1 MTQNADGPMRPCPT
15 PTARSA
21 YESESE
27 SICTA
32 AGSMHD
38 VKNLITTSWQTR
50 RLCLM
55 LRRIFKMGVPFGPT
69 VLGYP
74 PSDCSAD
81 FTTRTP
87 IHPYNTSFSQILK
100 ICRRWHLRA
109 KSLRRRH
116 EFRSNFG
123 IFLGLLPPRG
133 ATNPKIWAALET
145 RDHPL
150 AFYQKSSW
158 SVQRFGRLP
167 IRRNNNK

>member
-1 MTQNADGPMRPCPT
+1 MTQNADG
-15 PTARSA
+15 AIWANRSRL
-21 YESESE
+21 SR
-27 SICTA
+27 TA

-38 VKNLITTSWQTR
+38 VKNLITTSHAVRMKAKVFVQQPGLCMTVKIYSR
-50 RLCLM
+50 RHDKRECEE
-55 LRRIFKMGVPFGPT
+55 FSKWGVPFGPT

-74 PSDCSAD
+74 PSDCSAV

-87 IHPYNTSFSQILK
+87 IHPYNTSFSQNLK

-133 ATNPKIWAALET
+133 ATTPKYGL
-145 RDHPL
+145 R
-150 AFYQKSSW
+150 
-158 SVQRFGRLP
+158 
-167 IRRNNNK
+167 